1 MVLVAVRLDDILN
14 RGSTPIELVH
24 YITPL
29 QWNIITQEVQN
40 AFTEANFWSCCCE
53 ITICVI
59 FLFPFI
65 FCCHPCNTALI
76 MKPRL
81 DSKLKQINATMFGGR
96 PVLRELNGNVLFN
109 TEMIAVDTIYVDRT
123 NTGEYSKSGEIAQV
137 AIISLNNVQQPSND
151 GYVAIASPLNHTG
164 TNAIPEKKQTMV
176 VTVPPNAGPG
186 SVLTVSAPNGSVL
199 SVVVPQNS
207 GPGRDIVVQY

>member
-1 MVLVAVRLDDILN
+1 
-14 RGSTPIELVH
+14 
-24 YITPL
+24 
-29 QWNIITQEVQN
+29 
-40 AFTEANFWSCCCE
+40 
-53 ITICVI
+53 
-59 FLFPFI
+59 
-65 FCCHPCNTALI
+65 
-76 MKPRL
+76 
-81 DSKLKQINATMFGGR
+81 MFGGR

-199 SVVVPQNS
+199 SVSFNLFFFESLWNNP
-207 GPGRDIVVQY
+207 